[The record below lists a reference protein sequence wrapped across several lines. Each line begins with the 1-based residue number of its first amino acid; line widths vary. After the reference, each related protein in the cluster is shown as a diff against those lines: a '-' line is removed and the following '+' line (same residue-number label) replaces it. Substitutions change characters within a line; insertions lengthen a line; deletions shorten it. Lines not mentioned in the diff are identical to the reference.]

1 MKKEKWW
8 DVLKSTKPKRKP
20 GEFDYMH
27 ELEPHLRGPGQNRW
41 GGQQN
46 VRLKTFKGK
55 FGIIAA
61 RPVAPIPET
70 IFADER
76 DDVCVV

>member
-55 FGIIAA
+55 FGKASEGHSLT
-61 RPVAPIPET
+61 PEQ
-70 IFADER
+70 IHAWKKENGLA
-76 DDVCVV
+76 